1 MGKKI
6 IAWDLG
12 TGGNKASLYDAEG
25 HCLASDFHSYNT
37 TYPNHGWHEQKPS
50 DWWNAVVE
58 STQRLMQ
65 KTGVDKDD
73 IVACGIS
80 GHSLG
85 AVPIGKNGELLRQ
98 STPIWS
104 DGRAEKQSAEFFSH
118 YDETRWYNLTG
129 NGFTATSLRCTSR
142 STRSSAPST
151 ISTTC

>member
-65 KTGVDKDD
+65 KTGVDKND

-80 GHSLG
+80 GHSRTCG
-85 AVPIGKNGELLRQ
+85 VTFYPCTTFPTCSIPAARISPVRP
-98 STPIWS
+98 
-104 DGRAEKQSAEFFSH
+104 
-118 YDETRWYNLTG
+118 
-129 NGFTATSLRCTSR
+129 AT
-142 STRSSAPST
+142 
-151 ISTTC
+151 